1 MVSEQEIVE
10 RLFEVYK
17 LNRRYAE
24 QKYGRFMPG
33 RGQFN
38 CLLVLDEKG
47 TLTQK
52 DLAAYLAIRST
63 STGELLKKLAEK
75 GLIQKEVDPKDKRSH
90 LISLTEAGKE
100 EAQRMKEKRS
110 QAHQEMLTYL
120 TAEEKQAFGQA
131 LVKIEQFYL
140 EKEADVD

>member
-1 MVSEQEIVE
+1 LPTGIGRKRDVDPKRS
-10 RLFEVYK
+10 
-17 LNRRYAE
+17 RRV
-24 QKYGRFMPG
+24 FSDS
-33 RGQFN
+33 
-38 CLLVLDEKG
+38 LDIHWR
-47 TLTQK
+47 TT
-52 DLAAYLAIRST
+52 
-63 STGELLKKLAEK
+63 KKLAEK

-110 QAHQEMLTYL
+110 KAHQEMLTYL

-131 LVKIEQFYL
+131 LAKIEQFYL

>member
-63 STGELLKKLAEK
+63 STGELLKKLADLFDGRRK
-75 GLIQKEVDPKDKRSH
+75 T
-90 LISLTEAGKE
+90 SLWSSLSKNRTVL
-100 EAQRMKEKRS
+100 S
-110 QAHQEMLTYL
+110 
-120 TAEEKQAFGQA
+120 
-131 LVKIEQFYL
+131 
-140 EKEADVD
+140 

>member
-1 MVSEQEIVE
+1 MRNKNMGVLCQVGDSSIA
-10 RLFEVYK
+10 YWYWTK
-17 LNRRYAE
+17 
-24 QKYGRFMPG
+24 KGRWP
-33 RGQFN
+33 
-38 CLLVLDEKG
+38 
-47 TLTQK
+47 
-52 DLAAYLAIRST
+52 AYLAIRST

-110 QAHQEMLTYL
+110 KAHQEMLTYL

-131 LVKIEQFYL
+131 LAKIEQFYL
-140 EKEADVD
+140 EKEADVDWVKQSNERNVSGRWFLLI

>member
-110 QAHQEMLTYL
+110 KAHQEMLTYL
-120 TAEEKQAFGQA
+120 TAEEKQAFGKA

>member
-1 MVSEQEIVE
+1 MPTGI
-10 RLFEVYK
+10 
-17 LNRRYAE
+17 
-24 QKYGRFMPG
+24 GRKRDVDP
-33 RGQFN
+33 
-38 CLLVLDEKG
+38 
-47 TLTQK
+47 K

-110 QAHQEMLTYL
+110 KAHQEMLTYL

-131 LVKIEQFYL
+131 LAKIEQFYL
-140 EKEADVD
+140 EKEADVE

>member
-24 QKYGRFMPG
+24 QKYGRFMLV

-63 STGELLKKLAEK
+63 STGQLLKKLAEK
-75 GLIQKEVDPKDKRSH
+75 GLSQKEVDPKDKRTH
-90 LISLTEAGKE
+90 LISLPEAGQE
-100 EAQRMKEKRS
+100 EAKRMKEKRS
-110 QAHQEMLTYL
+110 
-120 TAEEKQAFGQA
+120 
-131 LVKIEQFYL
+131 
-140 EKEADVD
+140 KEHHNMRT